1 MQAANGTQ
9 APDPIALE
17 ARERDLTRGML
28 SLICQSTGRRRT
40 PQEARLIDALAS
52 EIRGVR
58 HARREA
64 IRHN

>member
-1 MQAANGTQ
+1 MEATSNLQVL
-9 APDPIALE
+9 DPVELE
-17 ARERDLTRGML
+17 ERERNLTRGML